1 MRAPV
6 VRARRVLYHAFMK
19 RFLLPLIAFSVL
31 ALAAC
36 NQATNT
42 TATSSPLSSGSAAA
56 SPRATGSVAA
66 SASASAGTSANKYI
80 DLQVTVP
87 QPNMN
92 AGVDGMGWTV
102 DVIAKGNGPAMDKV
116 KPAFQASSA
125 TATGKN
131 TNFPGLVVLLKSS
144 SGTSGASG
152 ANANANLAKL
162 FQIIGLPNTLT
173 SASISSVGTS
183 ASSSPAAS
191 ASTNASASPAGSAAT
206 RTTAVDTETAE
217 ATWFVQSAMF
227 GKDVDVELTVFIVD
241 GDAPDTVN
249 STSDLKIVSNEVT
262 VKFHINGGSS
272 GGTTPTGTARPSG
285 SAAPSGSTAPGS
297 ASPSPSASSTP

>member
-1 MRAPV
+1 MLCILA
-6 VRARRVLYHAFMK
+6 MK
-19 RFLLPLIAFSVL
+19 RSLLPLLAFSL
-31 ALAAC
+31 LTLAAC

-144 SGTSGASG
+144 SGASGASG

-183 ASSSPAAS
+183 ATSSPAAS
-191 ASTNASASPAGSAAT
+191 ASAAATSSTSAGASPAGSAAT

-262 VKFHINGGSS
+262 VKFHINGGST

-285 SAAPSGSTAPGS
+285 SATPSGSTAPGS
-297 ASPSPSASSTP
+297 ASPSPSASATP